1 MIAFDFNFDEILFL
15 FGVQDDYKIF
25 ELMMIEKRP
34 HENGPQW
41 KFSGSLYYALV
52 VLALI
57 GYGHSTPNTYL
68 GKAATMVYAMV
79 GIPMAM
85 VMFQVSQKMR
95 VRLWHPI

>member
-1 MIAFDFNFDEILFL
+1 M
-15 FGVQDDYKIF
+15 QDDYKIF

-68 GKAATMVYAMV
+68 GKAATMVYAMI

-95 VRLWHPI
+95 VRLWHPIL